1 MENFKRN
8 KLCYIEINYSSY
20 VNEVQAKRYVRL
32 EKQLVML
39 HSLLST
45 TRKLTNIN
53 GTPTRSF
60 C

>member
-8 KLCYIEINYSSY
+8 KLRYIEINYSSY

-32 EKQLVML
+32 EKQVML

-53 GTPTRSF
+53 GTPTGSF

>member
-8 KLCYIEINYSSY
+8 KLRYIEINYSSY

-32 EKQLVML
+32 KKQVML
-39 HSLLST
+39 HSLSST
-45 TRKLTNIN
+45 TRKLTNTN